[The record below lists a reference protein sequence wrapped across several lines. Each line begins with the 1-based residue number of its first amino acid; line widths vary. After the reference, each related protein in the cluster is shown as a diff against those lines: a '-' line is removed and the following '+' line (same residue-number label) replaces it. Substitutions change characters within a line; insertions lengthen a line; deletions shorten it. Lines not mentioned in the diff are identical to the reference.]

1 MGIEVVIKGKYILL
15 LKNSSLPINW
25 NSTWSLHNVFSGTD
39 MKENIQ
45 FNLIYNWQ
53 KIKPIAYGRFNLLLF
68 YSAKL
73 QKKKIFFHS
82 LLRTRAIIFLRKSM
96 ILFTLKWLIYC
107 FTHNCYSNIC
117 YKHRSI
123 CNQKMQRIAILKRH
137 LSYLNSFQPER
148 MKKEIL
154 TRYSLFFSFLTTQSM
169 LCLSE
174 EIVWSHHMMRWLHL
188 AEMKEK

>member
-1 MGIEVVIKGKYILL
+1 
-15 LKNSSLPINW
+15 
-25 NSTWSLHNVFSGTD
+25 

-45 FNLIYNWQ
+45 FNLIYHWQ
-53 KIKPIAYGRFNLLLF
+53 KIKPIAYGRFNLLLL

-117 YKHRSI
+117 YKHHSI

-148 MKKEIL
+148 MKKRNSNQMFPI
-154 TRYSLFFSFLTTQSM
+154 FFSFLTTQSM
-169 LCLSE
+169 LCISE
-174 EIVWSHHMMRWLHL
+174 EIIWSHHMMR
-188 AEMKEK
+188 